1 MTLVSIRRVHTF
13 FVLQRCFGIG
23 DSFTKLLWKNINIH
37 DSRTFWRARPGWL
50 TPTWSLFSHRRYKQ
64 VLSTCHLLGLFSLP
78 SKLSASPLDMWGLPI
93 ISTVD
98 RKHESSQRGGK
109 IAVFPPARFCR
120 TDAQAGSSARTC
132 AKSGRTIN
140 THART
145 DTLLAVAHGET
156 RGPVLHGSGVYSSQ
170 AQRTRS
176 SEGRTLLQRCPFR
189 WHEALWSW
197 QWSTFHLIVKLTNRF
212 RVFLFCVFFSFS
224 PLCH

>member
-1 MTLVSIRRVHTF
+1 MTLVSIRRVHTFF

-23 DSFTKLLWKNINIH
+23 DSFTKLLLKNINIH
-37 DSRTFWRARPGWL
+37 NSRTFWRARPGWHPHDL
-50 TPTWSLFSHRRYKQ
+50 CFRIDATSKRSPPVIYLFCSL
-64 VLSTCHLLGLFSLP
+64 L

-98 RKHESSQRGGK
+98 RKHESSQRGKK
-109 IAVFPPARFCR
+109 IAVFPSARFCR

-145 DTLLAVAHGET
+145 DTLLAVAHSET
-156 RGPVLHGSGVYSSQ
+156 LGPELHGSGVYSSQ

-176 SEGRTLLQRCPFR
+176 SEGRTRLQRCPFVGMK
-189 WHEALWSW
+189 HSEVGMKHF
-197 QWSTFHLIVKLTNRF
+197 STWL
-212 RVFLFCVFFSFS
+212 
-224 PLCH
+224 